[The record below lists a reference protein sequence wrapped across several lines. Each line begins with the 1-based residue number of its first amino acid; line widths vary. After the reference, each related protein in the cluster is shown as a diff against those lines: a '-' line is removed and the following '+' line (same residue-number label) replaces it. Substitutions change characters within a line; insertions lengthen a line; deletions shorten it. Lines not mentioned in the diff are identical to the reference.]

1 MVSFVLIQWLDWVLG
16 MKSLFSKNNQGRQYV
31 SNLLLLIVSAMLV
44 IFGLQAAYA
53 SSYVLGPQ
61 DKLNIRVG
69 EWRTSDGS
77 VRDWSAING
86 VYSVSPGG
94 TISLP
99 FVGQMEAEG
108 KTTDALASAI
118 GSELQKRLGLLDL
131 PAASVEVA
139 EYRPFYITGDVE
151 HPGPFP
157 CAPGVTVLKAVAL
170 AGGYQRLSGDS
181 ANAVGDFINAKGQM
195 DILSDER
202 LRLLFDKA
210 RLKAETAGG
219 STFQVPD
226 DLKDAPNAERLIAG
240 EQAIIDAHRKGLD
253 LQLKTLEQLK
263 QLLSA
268 EIDSLGKKSEV
279 QQSQLDLAQKQIDRI
294 DKLAD
299 KGLAINSQVLAL
311 RQQAADIES
320 RMLDVDTATLT
331 AKQDINKA
339 TQDENTLRNK
349 YAEDLSQ
356 AMHDTDEALA
366 AATLKMSM
374 YRALMADAADR
385 SGVSMAELSGRI
397 EASHD
402 FSIQRT
408 VDGKST
414 TVAAGEDTAVL
425 PGDVIKVRLKA
436 FEPAHTTD

>member
-1 MVSFVLIQWLDWVLG
+1 MENLLSPNGKDSRNVSCLLLPLVTLAFLVLG
-16 MKSLFSKNNQGRQYV
+16 WQMA
-31 SNLLLLIVSAMLV
+31 SA
-44 IFGLQAAYA
+44 
-53 SSYVLGPQ
+53 SPYVLGPA

-77 VRDWSAING
+77 VRDWSAMNG
-86 VYSVSPGG
+86 IYSVSPAG

-108 KTTDALASAI
+108 KTTDALATAI

-131 PAASVEVA
+131 PAASVEIA

-157 CAPGVTVLKAVAL
+157 CAPGITVLKAVAL
-170 AGGYQRLSGDS
+170 AGGYQRLTGDS
-181 ANAVGDFINAKGQM
+181 AHAVGDFINAKGQM
-195 DILSDER
+195 DVLSDER

-226 DLKDAPNAERLIAG
+226 GLKDAPNADRLVAG
-240 EQAIIDAHRKGLD
+240 EQAIMDAHRKGLD

-263 QLLSA
+263 QLLAA
-268 EIDSLGKKSEV
+268 EIDSLGKKAQV

-331 AKQDINKA
+331 AKQDMNKA
-339 TQDENTLRNK
+339 GQDENTLRNK

-356 AMHDTDEALA
+356 AMHDTDQALA

-414 TVAAGEDTAVL
+414 TVTADEDTAVL